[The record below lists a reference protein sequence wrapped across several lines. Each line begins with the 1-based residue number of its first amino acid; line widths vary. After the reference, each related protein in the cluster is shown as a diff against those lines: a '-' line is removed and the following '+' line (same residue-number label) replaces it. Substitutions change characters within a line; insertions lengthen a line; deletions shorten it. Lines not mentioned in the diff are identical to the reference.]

1 MLISMNKYY
10 SSLIMSL
17 FGFLTVGIH
26 ESEHDGNLASVLQQN
41 YKMLTERVDPR
52 HILLFL
58 LTKDV
63 ITSEQMLNINKKIE
77 NEGRKIGCEEMIS
90 VLSAGWTTGSL
101 SKITAS
107 LVDSGY
113 TECATVLRGK
123 I

>member
-1 MLISMNKYY
+1 
-10 SSLIMSL
+10 MSL

-26 ESEHDGNLASVLQQN
+26 ESEHDGNLASVLRQN

-77 NEGRKIGCEEMIS
+77 DEGRKIGCEEMIS